1 MLQINAADTTYAT
14 TVYGSDDGHY
24 SPSIVAFG
32 SDCVWDWSRTRE
44 GVIDLRGTPYVI
56 AGVNDTPCLS
66 SSIAGGTFCFQWQS
80 FGHNPAMT
88 VTCSDLCAI
97 LAPVVVR
104 EIWIALSVSDEF
116 KPQLDAGVAPKLRS
130 AAEIM
135 SIHEHKCNPIVKR
148 VL

>member
-1 MLQINAADTTYAT
+1 MRAASGVAANENKR
-14 TVYGSDDGHY
+14 
-24 SPSIVAFG
+24 IVIVTALKAF
-32 SDCVWDWSRTRE
+32 C
-44 GVIDLRGTPYVI
+44 
-56 AGVNDTPCLS
+56 
-66 SSIAGGTFCFQWQS
+66 S
-80 FGHNPAMT
+80 FGWPPGSLWR
-88 VTCSDLCAI
+88 VCLCAI

-135 SIHEHKCNPIVKR
+135 SIHEHKCNPIKR